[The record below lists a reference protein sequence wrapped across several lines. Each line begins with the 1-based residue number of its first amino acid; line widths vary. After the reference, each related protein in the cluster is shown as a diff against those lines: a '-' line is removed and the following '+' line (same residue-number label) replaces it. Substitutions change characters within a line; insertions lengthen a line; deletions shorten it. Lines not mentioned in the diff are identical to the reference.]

1 MIVFERALICAAVVL
16 SGSAATAQK
25 VRFEN
30 SANALFQGCKA
41 ATQNEKL
48 SPQTATVASYCNGV
62 VYALAS
68 VSDRL
73 SNPLDRSCVPA
84 ISTEQTMRVVVK
96 FLDDHPERLHEN
108 FVQLALEAFHR
119 TWPCPASR

>member
-1 MIVFERALICAAVVL
+1 MTIFVRALICAAVVL
-16 SGSAATAQK
+16 SGSPATAQK
-25 VRFEN
+25 VPFEN

-48 SPQTATVASYCNGV
+48 DPQTATVASYCNGV
-62 VYALAS
+62 IYALAS

-73 SNPLDRSCVPA
+73 SNPLERSCVPA
-84 ISTEQTMRVVVK
+84 ISMGQTMRVVVK

-108 FVQLALEAFHR
+108 FVQLTLEAFHQA
-119 TWPCPASR
+119 WPCPPR

>member
-1 MIVFERALICAAVVL
+1 MIVFERALICAAIVL

-25 VRFEN
+25 VPYEN

-48 SPQTATVASYCNGV
+48 DPQTATIASYCNGV
-62 VYALAS
+62 IYALAS
-68 VSDRL
+68 VSDLL
-73 SNPLDRSCVPA
+73 SNPMKRSCVPA

-108 FVQLALEAFHR
+108 FVQLALEVFHR
-119 TWPCPASR
+119 TWPCPAGR

>member
-1 MIVFERALICAAVVL
+1 MIVFERALICAAIVL

-25 VRFEN
+25 VPYEN

-48 SPQTATVASYCNGV
+48 DPQTATIASYCNGV
-62 VYALAS
+62 IYALAS
-68 VSDRL
+68 VSDLL
-73 SNPLDRSCVPA
+73 SNPMKRSCVPA

-108 FVQLALEAFHR
+108 FVQLALEVF
-119 TWPCPASR
+119 

>member
-1 MIVFERALICAAVVL
+1 MTVFVRTLICAAVVL

-30 SANALFQGCKA
+30 SAKALVQGCKA
-41 ATQNEKL
+41 AAQNKKVDA
-48 SPQTATVASYCNGV
+48 QTATVASYCNGAI
-62 VYALAS
+62 YALAS

-73 SNPLDRSCVPA
+73 SNPLERSCVPA

-96 FLDDHPERLHEN
+96 FLDDHPERLYEN
-108 FVQLALEAFHR
+108 FVQLALEVFHQA
-119 TWPCPASR
+119 WPCPAGR